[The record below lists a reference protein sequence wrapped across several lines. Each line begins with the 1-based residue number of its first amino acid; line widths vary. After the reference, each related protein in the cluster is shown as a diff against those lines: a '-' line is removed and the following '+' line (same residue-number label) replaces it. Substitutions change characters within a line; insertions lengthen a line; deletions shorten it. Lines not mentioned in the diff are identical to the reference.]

1 MIKQDANQQA
11 QRSLANAGCKVK
23 PGSAT
28 VACDGLLG
36 GNALA
41 CYQAS
46 TGNYVYKARA
56 LVSCSKR
63 PFKWVSFSGSF

>member
-11 QRSLANAGCKVK
+11 KRSLANGGCKVK
-23 PGSAT
+23 SGSAT
-28 VACDGLLG
+28 VACDGN

-41 CYQAS
+41 CFQPS

-63 PFKWVSFSGSF
+63 AYTWTSFSGSV